1 MNLDKDIYEFSETD
15 YLIAN
20 PDVAAAVAAG
30 QVASGYAHYI
40 EYGKQEGRL
49 WGINSRIGKVLYALN
64 RSGQGLEIGPS
75 HNPLTP
81 KKHGYNVHILD
92 HLSDEDLRKKYAGHG
107 VSLENIETVDF
118 VWSGEDLSELIENK
132 SCYDWIIASHVI
144 EHVPDL
150 ISFLQQCA
158 VLLKPEGKLSLVIPD
173 KRYCFDYFNPVS
185 STGQLL
191 DAYEQKR
198 IRPSPGQIFDHLSN
212 ACSSNGKIA
221 WEGVVDA
228 SPELVHTFTE
238 ASNLWR
244 RAITGVRP
252 FSWHCIK
259 KDLKSFLWQTS
270 RYCLNSLLK
279 LNIPGRKI
287 NDLLRRT
294 KKRLQLL
301 LMQHADTGEEYVDVH
316 CWKFTPSSFNLIMTD
331 LNMLGLVELTIIS
344 EFDTTGCEFYATL
357 GKGLVDDKSINRL
370 QQLTRRLKD

>member
-1 MNLDKDIYEFSETD
+1 MNSDKDVYEFSETD
-15 YLIAN
+15 YLIAH

-30 QVASGYAHYI
+30 QVTSGYAHYI

-49 WGINSRIGKVLYALN
+49 WGINTRIGKVLYALN

-107 VSLENIETVDF
+107 VNLENIETVDF
-118 VWSGEDLSELIENK
+118 VWSGEDLSDLIENK

-212 ACSSNGKIA
+212 ASSRSGKIA
-221 WEGVVDA
+221 
-228 SPELVHTFTE
+228 
-238 ASNLWR
+238 
-244 RAITGVRP
+244 
-252 FSWHCIK
+252 
-259 KDLKSFLWQTS
+259 
-270 RYCLNSLLK
+270 
-279 LNIPGRKI
+279 
-287 NDLLRRT
+287 
-294 KKRLQLL
+294 
-301 LMQHADTGEEYVDVH
+301 
-316 CWKFTPSSFNLIMTD
+316 
-331 LNMLGLVELTIIS
+331 
-344 EFDTTGCEFYATL
+344 
-357 GKGLVDDKSINRL
+357 
-370 QQLTRRLKD
+370 